1 MQWCSALTENEDML
15 QKYKTEFLNL
25 DGKQKIFLLTG
36 VIAMAIVVTASNIL
50 VEIPLN
56 DWFTWGAISY
66 PMAFLVT
73 DITNRILGVRFA
85 REVVCVGFIFAVLM
99 SLLLAD
105 ARIAMASGIAF
116 LVAQLLDITIF
127 DKLRRQ
133 IWWKAPVASSVIASF
148 VDTVIFFSLAFAGT
162 GLPWHTWALGDYGA
176 KLIMVAILILPFR
189 GLIQITDPL
198 TLAPASR

>member
-1 MQWCSALTENEDML
+1 MI
-15 QKYKTEFLNL
+15 QKYVDEFNALNA
-25 DGKQKIFLLTG
+25 KQKFFLLIG
-36 VIAMAIVVTASNIL
+36 VVAMAIVVTASNIL
-50 VEIPLN
+50 VEMPLN

-66 PMAFLVT
+66 PLAFLVT
-73 DITNRILGVRFA
+73 DITNRTLGVRFA
-85 REVVCVGFIFAVLM
+85 REVVSVGFIVAVLM
-99 SLLLAD
+99 SLLIAD
-105 ARIAMASGIAF
+105 ARIAVASGSAF

-133 IWWKAPVASSVIASF
+133 SWWKAPIASSVIASF

-162 GLPWHTWALGDYGA
+162 GLPWHTWAMGDYAA
-176 KLIMVAILILPFR
+176 KLIMVAVLILPFR

>member
-1 MQWCSALTENEDML
+1 MI
-15 QKYKTEFLNL
+15 QKYVDEFKALNA
-25 DGKQKIFLLTG
+25 KQKIFLLFG
-36 VIAMAIVVTASNIL
+36 VIAMGIVVTASNIL
-50 VEIPLN
+50 VEMPLN

-73 DITNRILGVRFA
+73 DITNRTLGVRFA
-85 REVVCVGFIFAVLM
+85 REVVGVGFIVAVIM

-105 ARIAMASGIAF
+105 ARIALASGTAF

-133 IWWKAPVASSVIASF
+133 SWWKAPIASSIIASF

-162 GLPWHTWALGDYGA
+162 GLPWHTWAMGDYAA
-176 KLIMVAILILPFR
+176 KLLMVAVLILPFR

>member
-1 MQWCSALTENEDML
+1 MVQKYIDEFSALNA
-15 QKYKTEFLNL
+15 
-25 DGKQKIFLLTG
+25 KQKIFLLIG
-36 VIAMAIVVTASNIL
+36 VVAMAIVVTASNIL
-50 VEIPLN
+50 VEMPLN

-66 PMAFLVT
+66 PLAFLVT
-73 DITNRILGVRFA
+73 DITNRTLGVRFA
-85 REVVCVGFIFAVLM
+85 REVVSVGFIVAVLM
-99 SLLLAD
+99 SLLIAD
-105 ARIAMASGIAF
+105 ARIALASGTAF

-133 IWWKAPVASSVIASF
+133 SWWKAPIASSIIASF

-162 GLPWHTWALGDYGA
+162 GLPWHTWAMGDYAA
-176 KLIMVAILILPFR
+176 KLLMVAVLILPFR

>member
-1 MQWCSALTENEDML
+1 MIQKYVDEFSALNV
-15 QKYKTEFLNL
+15 
-25 DGKQKIFLLTG
+25 KQKIFLLIG
-36 VIAMAIVVTASNIL
+36 VVAMAIVVTASNIL
-50 VEIPLN
+50 VEMPLN

-73 DITNRILGVRFA
+73 DITNRTLGVRFA
-85 REVVCVGFIFAVLM
+85 REVVSVGFIVAVLM

-105 ARIAMASGIAF
+105 ARIALASGTAF

-133 IWWKAPVASSVIASF
+133 SWWKAPIASSVIASF

-162 GLPWHTWALGDYGA
+162 GLPWHTWAMGDYAA
-176 KLIMVAILILPFR
+176 KLLMVAVLILPFR